1 MADRSM
7 HLIAEKCI
15 LVSEKLNLRE
25 RAYRMRAIKETKVI
39 SMPTRVILH
48 DLDSQYDAMME
59 SRCDHVISA
68 DGKYAPCQ
76 GCFGCWTKHPAECF
90 MKDKL
95 KQACR
100 IIGHADEVVIITKNL
115 YGEYSA
121 AVKNVLDRSIGTS
134 TPFSTYRGRQMHH
147 TLRYGRHDL
156 WKVIV
161 YGEINEEEKATFRY
175 LAERN
180 ALNDGYARSEVL
192 FIQDP
197 AEVEALV

>member
-1 MADRSM
+1 M
-7 HLIAEKCI
+7 K
-15 LVSEKLNLRE
+15 
-25 RAYRMRAIKETKVI
+25 
-39 SMPTRVILH
+39 VILH
-48 DLDSQYDAMME
+48 DLGPEYEALIDSK
-59 SRCDHVISA
+59 CDRSLAA

-95 KQACR
+95 HEACR
-100 IIGHADEVVIITKNL
+100 ILGLADERVIVTKNL
-115 YGEYSA
+115 YGGYSA

-147 TLRYGRHDL
+147 TLRYGKHNL

-161 YGEINEEEKATFRY
+161 YGEITEDEKNTFRY

-180 ALNDGYARSEVL
+180 AVNEGFARTEVL
-192 FIQDP
+192 FVQDP
-197 AEVEALV
+197 AEMEALL

>member
-1 MADRSM
+1 MKVILYDLGTEFDG
-7 HLIAEKCI
+7 LIKEKCD
-15 LVSEKLNLRE
+15 
-25 RAYRMRAIKETKVI
+25 RAVA
-39 SMPTRVILH
+39 
-48 DLDSQYDAMME
+48 
-59 SRCDHVISA
+59 A

-100 IIGHADEVVIITKNL
+100 IIGHADELVIITKNL
-115 YGEYSA
+115 YGAYSP

-134 TPFSTYRGRQMHH
+134 TPFSTYRNWQMHH
-147 TLRYGRHDL
+147 TLRYGRHGL

-161 YGEINEEEKATFRY
+161 YGEATEDEKATFRY

-180 ALNDGYARSEVL
+180 AVNDGFERTEVRFIEDLSEL
-192 FIQDP
+192 
-197 AEVEALV
+197 EGLL